1 MNFTAIICE
10 LNPLTIGHKKII
22 EEAKKLTNNPIICIM
37 SGNFVQRGEPAILD
51 KYTRANLATN
61 AGADIVIELPT
72 IFALSSAPDF
82 AFGAIKFLNCIKN
95 IEYLCFG
102 SECGDINTLY
112 KLLDKTNSSSNNTAK
127 TILDS
132 GISVATAQ
140 CAVLGDYAKPNN
152 ILGIEYLK
160 AIKQTNS
167 HIRPLT
173 IKRED
178 NYKDNIIN
186 YTASATALR
195 KLIKEENF
203 NELSKLAPQLNGI
216 NPLEYSNMSTFYK
229 LLEFSIKTSNTFDLE
244 KINGVSEGIENRIYN
259 AYNQTLDPIK
269 TIITKR
275 YPEGKVKRILCCSLL
290 KITKELINNAKET
303 DCTYLKVLAVKNKKF
318 LSFLPNEKLVIK
330 KEDYNK
336 LNANQ
341 LNVINVDLLASKI
354 YSCINTSYPPASDF
368 TNKL

>member
-10 LNPLTIGHKKII
+10 INPLTMGHKKLI

-51 KYTRANLATN
+51 KYTRAKLAIK

-82 AFGAIKFLNCIKN
+82 AFGAIKFLNSIKN

-112 KLLDKTNSSSNNTAK
+112 KLLDEKISTPNNTAK
-127 TILDS
+127 LLIDS
-132 GISVATAQ
+132 GASIATAQ
-140 CAVLGDYAKPNN
+140 CSLLGDYAKPNN

-178 NYKDNIIN
+178 NYNDNNIK

-195 KLIKEENF
+195 KLISEENF
-203 NELSKLAPQLNGI
+203 NELSKVAPQLSDI
-216 NPLEYSNMSTFYK
+216 KPSKYSNLITFYK
-229 LLEFSIKTSNTFDLE
+229 LLEFSIKTSNAVDLAT
-244 KINGVSEGIENRIYN
+244 INGVSEGIENRILK
-259 AYNQTLDPIK
+259 AYTQSLDPIK
-269 TIITKR
+269 TITTKR

-290 KITKELINNAKET
+290 KITKELVYNAKNA
-303 DCTYLKVLAVKNKKF
+303 DCTYLKVLAVKNKKI
-318 LSFLPNEKLVIK
+318 LSFLPHDKLVIK

-336 LNANQ
+336 LNDNQ
-341 LNVINVDLLASKI
+341 LNVIKIDLLASRI
-354 YSCINTSYPPASDF
+354 YSCINTSYPPTSDF
-368 TNKL
+368 TNKI